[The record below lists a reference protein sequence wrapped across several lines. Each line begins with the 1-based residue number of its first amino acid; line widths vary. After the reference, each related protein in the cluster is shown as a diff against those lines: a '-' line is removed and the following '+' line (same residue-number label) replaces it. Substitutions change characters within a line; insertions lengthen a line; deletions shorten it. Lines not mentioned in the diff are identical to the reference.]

1 MTLMAMHIK
10 VSEVNFASLVVRG
23 LPKAMI
29 GQATIGIMYKEKIMT
44 KFTTI
49 EPNKNYRFVERQ
61 QENLGMTDKERAKK
75 REQIKNKNKKRGV

>member
-1 MTLMAMHIK
+1 
-10 VSEVNFASLVVRG
+10 
-23 LPKAMI
+23 MI

-49 EPNKNYRFVERQ
+49 EPNQNHRFIERQ

-75 REQIKNKNKKRGV
+75 REQIKNKKRGV

>member
-1 MTLMAMHIK
+1 
-10 VSEVNFASLVVRG
+10 
-23 LPKAMI
+23 MI